1 MKRLLI
7 NSVLLMVFM
16 GFLLAPNYPYLH
28 YFLIKKQVTISNADV
43 TVENSKTLIG
53 DIAYLSAIINRAGD
67 KESKTKKESP
77 PPETNNNYSQLVYDI
92 PSGIDFHQP
101 QNVICTYNNYKQYFL
116 STVYIKIPSPPP
128 EILS

>member
-7 NSVLLMVFM
+7 NSVLLMVFS

-28 YFLIKKQVTISNADV
+28 YFLAQKQVVISNADV

-67 KESKTKKESP
+67 PESKTKKETP

-92 PSGIDFHQP
+92 PSGIAFHKP
-101 QNVICTYNNYKQYFL
+101 QNTVCKYNNEKQYFL
-116 STVYIKIPSPPP
+116 KTVYIKIPSPPP
-128 EILS
+128 ENFS